1 MGFFLR
7 FLVILHISEI
17 FLFFI
22 IKAKFYIFIQIFLI
36 PL

>member
-22 IKAKFYIFIQIFLI
+22 KVKFYIFIQIFLI